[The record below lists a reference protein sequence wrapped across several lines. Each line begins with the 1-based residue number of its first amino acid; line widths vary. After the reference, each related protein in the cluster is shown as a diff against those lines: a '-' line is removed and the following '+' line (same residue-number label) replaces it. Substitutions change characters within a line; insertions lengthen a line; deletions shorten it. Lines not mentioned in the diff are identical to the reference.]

1 MSKIAP
7 DAFDFYVSLGPER
20 SYRAVAEHYGV
31 SKRAVV
37 KRAAREGWAER
48 LREVELVARAEADRK
63 LTETLADMH
72 GRHRRLLRAMSSR
85 VATALRDYPLN
96 NGMEAVRAAEVVIRL
111 ERLLAG
117 DATERTAVSVEQV
130 TKAEIDRLLD
140 VKPCAVAESDDDRED
155 DQDDEDGDD
164 DW

>member
-1 MSKIAP
+1 MTSRIAP
-7 DAFDFYVSLGPER
+7 DAFDYYVSLGPER
-20 SYRAVAEHYGV
+20 SYRAVAERYGV

-48 LREVELVARAEADRK
+48 LREIELVARAEADRK

-117 DATERTAVSVEQV
+117 DATERTAVSVEQL
-130 TKAEIDRLLD
+130 TRTEIDRLLD
-140 VKPCAVAESDDDRED
+140 VEPDTVDVQDDGEDDDEHG
-155 DQDDEDGDD
+155 DED
-164 DW
+164 W